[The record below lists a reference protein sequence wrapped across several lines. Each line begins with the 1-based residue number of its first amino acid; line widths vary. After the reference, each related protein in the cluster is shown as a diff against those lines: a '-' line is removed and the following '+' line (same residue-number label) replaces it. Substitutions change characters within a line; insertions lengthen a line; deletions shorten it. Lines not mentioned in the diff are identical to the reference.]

1 VSIQG
6 DVVITVIIPTFNRR
20 LFLEQAI
27 RSVLAQAASGLE
39 LLVVDDG
46 STDGTDILVRKF
58 AAHADIPMRYI
69 RQENRG
75 AAAARNLGIMN
86 ASGELIC
93 FLDSD
98 DRFLPGKIARQ
109 QQVLEESA
117 CLVSHTFEQW
127 LRRGVHLNQKRK
139 HLPPDGDIFAAC
151 LPMCVVGMST
161 VMVRREVFARY
172 GLFDESL
179 PCCED
184 YEYWLR
190 VSAGERFR
198 LVPQPLTVK
207 NGGRDDQLSVIHR
220 AGMDKFRIRTLVK
233 LLESCPLNEDQYR
246 MTVRELQRKCEIYGK
261 GCIKHGRIEEGGTY
275 LRLPDAYITGPTP
288 RG

>member
-1 VSIQG
+1 LSASAKKAAKG

-27 RSVLAQAASGLE
+27 CSVLAQAASGLE

-46 STDGTDILVRKF
+46 STDGTDILVREF
-58 AAHADIPMRYI
+58 AGHADIPVRYI
-69 RQENRG
+69 RQGNRG
-75 AAAARNLGIMN
+75 AAAARNLGIIN
-86 ASGELIC
+86 ASGDLIC

-98 DRFLPGKIARQ
+98 DHFLPGKTARQ
-109 QQVLEESA
+109 KQVLEESA

-127 LRRGVHLNQKRK
+127 LRGGVHFNQKRK

-172 GLFDESL
+172 GMFDESL

-190 VSAGERFR
+190 VSAREQFR
-198 LVPQPLTVK
+198 LVPLPLTVK

-220 AGMDKFRIRTLVK
+220 AGMDKFRIRALVK
-233 LLESCPLNEDQYR
+233 LLESSPLTEDQYR
-246 MTVRELQRKCEIYGK
+246 LTVRELQRKCEIYGK
-261 GCIKHGRIEEGGTY
+261 GCIKHGRIEEGRTY
-275 LRLPDAYITGPTP
+275 LRLPDAY
-288 RG
+288 